1 MHGAMTAYWWPANLH
16 AETLRK
22 ILWDRRIEAI
32 IGEWPE
38 GLTLRVSNH
47 FYTTKDEIDQ
57 LAELVPTMK
66 QSAVP

>member
-22 ILWDRRIEAI
+22 YLWDRRIEAI

-47 FYTTKDEIDQ
+47 FYTTEDEISRAIATIAD
-57 LAELVPTMK
+57 LVTVK
-66 QSAVP
+66 A